1 MYNGNVSVKLKG
13 QFHAVNLY
21 VFYGQVG
28 QFRSARRIPAVV
40 WRNTSNGAVLARCSQ
55 PEVSSYT
62 GTGMSLA
69 FFYSVLTQRE
79 SPPLRKVES

>member
-1 MYNGNVSVKLKG
+1 MSDVLVID
-13 QFHAVNLY
+13 
-21 VFYGQVG
+21 VFYDQVG

-62 GTGMSLA
+62 VKKG
-69 FFYSVLTQRE
+69 
-79 SPPLRKVES
+79 